1 MRRAR
6 HANLHTPPA
15 PRGDQEA
22 GLPFDGEVW
31 HDVDVARFLGV
42 SVRTVTRR
50 LEKPVSGEVDL
61 NKAEPKR
68 FGERRYWLRA
78 NVLRLLG
85 IDEDR
90 RARR

>member
-15 PRGDQEA
+15 LRGDQEA

-42 SVRTVTRR
+42 SVRTLTRR
-50 LEKPVSGEVDL
+50 LDSPKSGEIDINL
-61 NKAEPKR
+61 EPTR
-68 FGERRYWLRA
+68 FGGRRYWLRA